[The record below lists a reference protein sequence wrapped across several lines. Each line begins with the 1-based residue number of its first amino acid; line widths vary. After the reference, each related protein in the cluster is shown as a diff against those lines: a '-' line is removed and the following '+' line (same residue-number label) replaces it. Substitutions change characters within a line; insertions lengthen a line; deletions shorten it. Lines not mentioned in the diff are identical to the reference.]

1 LKTKTDKNNSSE
13 QLQKRE
19 KLVSGLIIVI
29 AVIVGA
35 LITLLITGILDFVK

>member
-1 LKTKTDKNNSSE
+1 LKTKTDKNNSSK

-19 KLVSGLIIVI
+19 KLVSGLIIAI